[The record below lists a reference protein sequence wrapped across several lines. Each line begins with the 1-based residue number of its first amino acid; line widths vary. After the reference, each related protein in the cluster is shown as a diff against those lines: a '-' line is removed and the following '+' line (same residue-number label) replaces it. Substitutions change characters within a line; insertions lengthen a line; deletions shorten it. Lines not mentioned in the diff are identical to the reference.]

1 MDFCLRRTGGFTLIE
16 LLVIVAI
23 IGIMATTAVVSI
35 TSGQRAVRV
44 KGAARDVFAAI
55 RQARSVA
62 LVTQQP
68 VILKYSTG
76 SDGGEPVAKVE
87 IVSAKL
93 MDSQADRSG
102 VQTVTGGPVP
112 GSSRELV
119 HVEKEE
125 PAAAKEAEGGAS
137 MEEILF
143 APVNEEVVRGMRLK
157 VLRGDESLEPAEG
170 ALSRKKISIFSNV
183 DYLIGRYDEARA
195 EARKKEEEKKAAEE
209 RSASPA
215 SGDEGTAEEVKIVWE
230 SNGRVEP
237 HKVWIYPDGKNPQD
251 GLMVKV
257 DAFGGAKVLSGDE
270 SE

>member
-1 MDFCLRRTGGFTLIE
+1 MKRGAFTLIE

-35 TSGQRAVRV
+35 VAGQKAVRV

-68 VILKYSTG
+68 VIIRYSTG

-87 IVSAKL
+87 IVSTKL
-93 MDSQADRSG
+93 MDTQTDRSG
-102 VQTVTGGPVP
+102 LQTITGGPLP

-119 HVEKEE
+119 HVEKEDASA
-125 PAAAKEAEGGAS
+125 PQEAEGGKS
-137 MEEILF
+137 MEEIIF
-143 APVNEEVVRGMRLK
+143 APVDEDVVRGMRLK
-157 VLRGDESLEPAEG
+157 VLRGDETLKPVEG
-170 ALSRKKISIFSNV
+170 TATRKKISIFSNV
-183 DYLIGRYDEARA
+183 DYLIGKYDEAREKAKKA
-195 EARKKEEEKKAAEE
+195 EDAKKKEEE
-209 RSASPA
+209 SASSFEA
-215 SGDEGTAEEVKIVWE
+215 FGDEGTTEEVKIVWE

-257 DAFGGAKVLSGDE
+257 DAFGGAKVFSGDE
-270 SE
+270 QE

>member
-1 MDFCLRRTGGFTLIE
+1 MKRGAFTLIE

-23 IGIMATTAVVSI
+23 IGIMATAAVVSI
-35 TSGQRAVRV
+35 VAGQKAVRV

-68 VILKYSTG
+68 VIIKYSTG

-93 MDSQADRSG
+93 MDTQTDRSN
-102 VQTVTGGPVP
+102 VQTITGGPLP

-119 HVEKEE
+119 HVEKEDASA
-125 PAAAKEAEGGAS
+125 PQEAEGGTS
-137 MEEILF
+137 MEDILF

-157 VLRGDESLEPAEG
+157 VLRGDESLEPSEG
-170 ALSRKKISIFSNV
+170 AITRKKISIFSNV

-195 EARKKEEEKKAAEE
+195 AAKKEDDEKKKSAEQADS
-209 RSASPA
+209 SAGT
-215 SGDEGTAEEVKIVWE
+215 GDEGTTEEVKIVWE

-237 HKVWIYPDGKNPQD
+237 HKVWIYPDGRNPQD

-270 SE
+270 TE

>member
-1 MDFCLRRTGGFTLIE
+1 MKRGAFTLIE

-23 IGIMATTAVVSI
+23 IGIMATAAVVSI
-35 TSGQRAVRV
+35 VAGQKAVRV

-68 VILKYSTG
+68 VIIKYSTG

-87 IVSAKL
+87 IVSTKL
-93 MDSQADRSG
+93 MDTQTDRSN
-102 VQTVTGGPVP
+102 VQTITGGPLP

-119 HVEKEE
+119 HVEKEDASAPQE
-125 PAAAKEAEGGAS
+125 TEGGTS
-137 MEEILF
+137 MEDILF

-157 VLRGDESLEPAEG
+157 VLRGDESLEPVEG
-170 ALSRKKISIFSNV
+170 AAVRNKISIFSNV

-195 EARKKEEEKKAAEE
+195 AAKKVEDEKKKAADE
-209 RSASPA
+209 ASSTSEPV
-215 SGDEGTAEEVKIVWE
+215 GDEGTTEEVKIVWE

-251 GLMVKV
+251 GLLVKV

>member
-1 MDFCLRRTGGFTLIE
+1 MKRGAFTLVE

-35 TSGQRAVRV
+35 VGGQRAVRV

-93 MDSQADRSG
+93 MDTQTDRSD

-125 PAAAKEAEGGAS
+125 SADAKDSEDGAS

-143 APVNEEVVRGMRLK
+143 APVSEEVVRGMRLK
-157 VLRGDESLEPAEG
+157 VLRGDESLEPTEG
-170 ALSRKKISIFSNV
+170 AAARKKISIFSNV

-195 EARKKEEEKKAAEE
+195 EAKKKEEEKKKAEAE
-209 RSASPA
+209 NSASPTA
-215 SGDEGTAEEVKIVWE
+215 GDEGTTEEVKIVWE

-257 DAFGGAKVLSGDE
+257 DAFGGAKVMSGDE

>member
-1 MDFCLRRTGGFTLIE
+1 MKRGAFTLIE

-35 TSGQRAVRV
+35 VAGQKAVRV

-68 VILKYSTG
+68 VIIKYCTG
-76 SDGGEPVAKVE
+76 SDNGEPVARVE
-87 IVSAKL
+87 IVSTKL
-93 MDSQADRSG
+93 MDTQTDRSG
-102 VQTVTGGPVP
+102 LQTITGGPLPNSPRDSARTGKRDNETP
-112 GSSRELV
+112 GN
-119 HVEKEE
+119 
-125 PAAAKEAEGGAS
+125 ADGGTS
-137 MEEILF
+137 MEDILF
-143 APVNEEVVRGMRLK
+143 APVSEEVVRGMRLK
-157 VLRGDESLEPAEG
+157 VLHGDESLEPVSDA
-170 ALSRKKISIFSNV
+170 ASRKKISIFSNV

-195 EARKKEEEKKAAEE
+195 AAKKEEDEKKKSEE
-209 RSASPA
+209 QSDSSAGT
-215 SGDEGTAEEVKIVWE
+215 GDEGTLEEVKIVWE

-270 SE
+270 IE